1 MDPTT
6 SAILSSL
13 IPPLTVALAAALAA
27 LLIPRAL
34 ATWQSLPAQQQALL
48 AEVAATVVSAV
59 EQVMATAPAAAKR
72 DAAIRWAQRH
82 LDALGLQ
89 VDLHD
94 LDLAIEAAVMA
105 EFNRDRAAWP
115 ITPGAKPWPTAA
127 APVAQ
132 PIPPSPPTS

>member
-34 ATWQSLPAQQQALL
+34 HVWQSLPAQQQALL
-48 AEVAATVVSAV
+48 AEVATAVVSAV

-72 DAAIRWAQRH
+72 DAAIRWAQRR
-82 LDALGLQ
+82 LDALGLL

-94 LDLAIEAAVMA
+94 LELAVEAAVMA
-105 EFNRDRAAWP
+105 QFNRDRAAWP
-115 ITPGAKPWPTAA
+115 ITPGAKPWPS
-127 APVAQ
+127 
-132 PIPPSPPTS
+132 SPPQTAQSSPRTSPTP